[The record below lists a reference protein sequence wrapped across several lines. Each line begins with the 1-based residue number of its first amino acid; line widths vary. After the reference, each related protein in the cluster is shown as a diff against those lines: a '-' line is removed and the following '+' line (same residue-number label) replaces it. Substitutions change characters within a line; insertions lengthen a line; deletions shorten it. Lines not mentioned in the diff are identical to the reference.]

1 MVGWDRPG
9 TGSDCSQTITD
20 ISAQHFRPMWLGAKT
35 SWHKGS
41 VYMQVITEH
50 TAYDGCDNS
59 IREIWCL
66 AHGIP

>member
-1 MVGWDRPG
+1 
-9 TGSDCSQTITD
+9 
-20 ISAQHFRPMWLGAKT
+20 MWLGAKT

-59 IREIWCL
+59 IREMWCL